1 MALIKCPEC
10 KKKVSDQCENCPK
23 CGYPIKENIEK
34 KNSELSEV
42 TIVSEVIGDSEK
54 KVAQTKKPINKKALI
69 AIIAVAS
76 VVLIVGGI
84 VGYNALLPR
93 INATRDFK
101 AAVAIVEEKN
111 KQLDSAI
118 KESEDLIL
126 KKQPLLDESLISA
139 LEMAISDTKS
149 VKESN
154 FKTPSSVEEII
165 ARTEE
170 LKKIDYTDAL
180 NSLSKKHNEL
190 VINAKR
196 YQLVNHPT
204 EAYIIQCLKTIP
216 EIVNISAVTEDND
229 PNGNL
234 NKPGGYT
241 ATVYFAHEKINLD
254 KSIYG
259 ETLIEQGTDA
269 GGGIEVYTCV
279 EDAVK
284 RRDYLA
290 TFDGGIFA
298 NGTHTVIGT
307 VLVRTSN
314 ELTAT
319 QQKDLEAKLIAALTF
334 LSEEDQKDAET
345 PKEDTSTTEPPKQD
359 ETTTPSTSDTTPPET
374 DPPTDNNNAAIVVAK
389 SYINAYECAYP
400 NALKDHMKANG
411 YTDIQI
417 NYALNSGQLDWIT
430 DIKDIIWSYNF
441 EAEEITVTNCVRCH
455 KKFYGEYNSC
465 QYLNCGGGVNWS
477 YYYGYSRTDTI
488 NKLLA
493 LGFSKSDVDA
503 TMQDYQYGEFM
514 DEIDFSDCIK
524 VTGKLCEHF
533 WNPATC
539 KELSSCPYCGETKG
553 GYADHEYYNK
563 ECIHCEKEEPWTAP
577 QISCSSWVSL
587 KELQDE
593 AGYYI
598 KTSGNT
604 ITIEDLNDDR
614 VKFVLTGFPNMWQSG
629 DTFELDCNGVTVHC
643 QTDSESNYVYQN
655 IKLKYS
661 DLVAIGALS

>member
-10 KKKVSDQCENCPK
+10 KKKVSDQCENCPS
-23 CGYPIKENIEK
+23 CGYPIKANIEK
-34 KNSELSEV
+34 KNAEV
-42 TIVSEVIGDSEK
+42 PEATTASEVINSAEK
-54 KVAQTKKPINKKALI
+54 KAAKAKKPINKKVLI
-69 AIIAVAS
+69 AIIPVVS

-101 AAVAIVEEKN
+101 AAIAIVEEKN
-111 KQLDSAI
+111 AQLDAAI

-126 KKQPLLDESLISA
+126 KKQPLLDESLTPA
-139 LEMAISDTKS
+139 LEMAISDAKA

-154 FKTPSSVEEII
+154 FKTPGSVEEII
-165 ARTEE
+165 TRTEE
-170 LKKIDYTDAL
+170 LKKTDYTAAL
-180 NSLSKKHNEL
+180 KNLSEKHEA
-190 VINAKR
+190 VVVNAKR

-319 QQKDLEAKLIAALTF
+319 QQKDLEAKLIAALTY
-334 LSEEDQKDAET
+334 LPEIDNNAESSK
-345 PKEDTSTTEPPKQD
+345 PDD
-359 ETTTPSTSDTTPPET
+359 STSNQSTTPPTSNSTET
-374 DPPTDNNNAAIVVAK
+374 EDKKENNTPVTTQPVNKNQEAVK
-389 SYINAYECAYP
+389 S
-400 NALKDHMKANG
+400 
-411 YTDIQI
+411 
-417 NYALNSGQLDWIT
+417 
-430 DIKDIIWSYNF
+430 
-441 EAEEITVTNCVRCH
+441 AEEIADFYATVYPYMVKNLLV
-455 KKFYGEYNSC
+455 SD
-465 QYLNCGGGVNWS
+465 
-477 YYYGYSRTDTI
+477 YGYSESQALYAITNANIDWNYYAVIHLEEYVGMNTGNVTKEDAERHLGADKGYSDSAIQYAFANADIDWRSNEDKNSDKTPTNTSAVGTYIGHSSECTFSLTLYDDGTVIHRNETI
-488 NKLLA
+488 DLLIYHGTWSQQGSTISFA
-493 LGFSKSDVDA
+493 LQFQDFEEIEYYSSTLYTTG
-503 TMQDYQYGEFM
+503 MQFM
-514 DEIDFSDCIK
+514 DF
-524 VTGKLCEHF
+524 F
-533 WNPATC
+533 
-539 KELSSCPYCGETKG
+539 YTK
-553 GYADHEYYNK
+553 
-563 ECIHCEKEEPWTAP
+563 
-577 QISCSSWVSL
+577 S
-587 KELQDE
+587 
-593 AGYYI
+593 
-598 KTSGNT
+598 
-604 ITIEDLNDDR
+604 
-614 VKFVLTGFPNMWQSG
+614 
-629 DTFELDCNGVTVHC
+629 
-643 QTDSESNYVYQN
+643 
-655 IKLKYS
+655 
-661 DLVAIGALS
+661 

>member
-10 KKKVSDQCENCPK
+10 KKKVSDQCENCPN
-23 CGYPIKENIEK
+23 CGYPIKANIEK
-34 KNSELSEV
+34 TNAEVPEATATSEAIKSA
-42 TIVSEVIGDSEK
+42 EK
-54 KVAQTKKPINKKALI
+54 KPEKVKKSINKKALI

-93 INATRDFK
+93 INATKDFK
-101 AAVAIVEEKN
+101 VAVASVEEKN
-111 KQLDSAI
+111 AQLDAAI

-126 KKQPLLDESLISA
+126 KKQPLLDESLIPA
-139 LEMAISDTKS
+139 LEMAISDTKA
-149 VKESN
+149 VKESD
-154 FKTPSSVEEII
+154 FKTPGSVEEII

-170 LKKIDYTDAL
+170 LKKIDYTAVIKDL
-180 NSLSKKHNEL
+180 NDKHES
-190 VINAKR
+190 VVVNAKR

-334 LSEEDQKDAET
+334 LPEVDQEKSESPEED
-345 PKEDTSTTEPPKQD
+345 PPTTEPPKQD
-359 ETTTPSTSDTTPPET
+359 ETTTPGTNNTN
-374 DPPTDNNNAAIVVAK
+374 PPTTQPPATQSPTNTNNAAIVVAK
-389 SYINAYECAYP
+389 SYINAYECATP
-400 NALKDHMKANG
+400 NALRDHMKSNG
-411 YTDIQI
+411 YTDAQI
-417 NYALNSGQLDWIT
+417 NYAMNSGELDWAS

-441 EAEEITVTNCVRCH
+441 EAEEITVTNCIRCNR
-455 KKFYGEYNSC
+455 KFYGEYNSC

-477 YYYGYSRTDTI
+477 YYHGYSRADTI
-488 NKLLA
+488 SKLLG
-493 LGFSKSDVDA
+493 LGFSKADVDA
-503 TMQDYQYGEFM
+503 TMQDYEYGEFI
-514 DEIDFSDCIK
+514 DEKDLSDCIK

-533 WNPATC
+533 WNLATC
-539 KELSSCPYCGETKG
+539 QELSSCPYCGETKG
-553 GYADHEYYNK
+553 DYADHEYSNRK
-563 ECIHCEKEEPWTAP
+563 CIWCEKEEPQTP
-577 QISCSSWVSL
+577 SEISCSSWVA
-587 KELQDE
+587 Q
-593 AGYYI
+593 
-598 KTSGNT
+598 
-604 ITIEDLNDDR
+604 
-614 VKFVLTGFPNMWQSG
+614 
-629 DTFELDCNGVTVHC
+629 
-643 QTDSESNYVYQN
+643 
-655 IKLKYS
+655 
-661 DLVAIGALS
+661 